1 MNYLYLFLTLS
12 LNLLLILAA
21 TTKSATTKATVAT
34 ATTNAA
40 INTTT
45 KSATTKATV
54 ATTTKSATTGLWL
67 QNYDNIV
74 GCYGGRRRF
83 YQVFSNNSIN
93 STLSNFFDYFV
104 VLPVLR
110 NVNNANLC
118 CSRCGT
124 AGTYSSCIGFDFNSQ
139 TNICQMYAIKKIT
152 VREFGYD
159 YIVDAAQA
167 DFLLGKDNGTVYV
180 GPTNNRW
187 TGVFVDGT
195 GDLSGIV

>member
-1 MNYLYLFLTLS
+1 MNYFYLFLTIS
-12 LNLLLILAA
+12 LNLSLVLAA
-21 TTKSATTKATVAT
+21 
-34 ATTNAA
+34 
-40 INTTT
+40 
-45 KSATTKATV
+45 
-54 ATTTKSATTGLWL
+54 TTKSATTGLWL
-67 QNYDNIV
+67 QNNDNIV

-93 STLSNFFDYFV
+93 SSLSNFFDYFV

-167 DFLLGKDNGTVYV
+167 DFLLGQGHTSTVYV
-180 GPTNNRW
+180 VPTNNRW

-195 GDLSGIV
+195 GNFVGIV